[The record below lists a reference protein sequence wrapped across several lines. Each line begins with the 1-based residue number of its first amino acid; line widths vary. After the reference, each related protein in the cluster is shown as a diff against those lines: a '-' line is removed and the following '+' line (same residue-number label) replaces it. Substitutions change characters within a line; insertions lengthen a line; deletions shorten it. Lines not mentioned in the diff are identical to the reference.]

1 MRTRELV
8 EQPEPSGESQMP
20 EPGQEWKTILA
31 DLQRRATASH
41 VNNSGQEN
49 SPTPHTPQITPRAI
63 QGSARDDAKTTRP
76 AILPVPSTHRN
87 PKVVAHTSIHPK
99 STRSSIPPLR
109 PTKELTRTPPTP
121 PRIHMLKSEYL

>member
-49 SPTPHTPQITPRAI
+49 SPPVSYTHLTLPT
-63 QGSARDDAKTTRP
+63 
-76 AILPVPSTHRN
+76 ILLV
-87 PKVVAHTSIHPK
+87 
-99 STRSSIPPLR
+99 
-109 PTKELTRTPPTP
+109 
-121 PRIHMLKSEYL
+121 

>member
-1 MRTRELV
+1 MNASDHGKQHRNHDNRRGHGSILKGDRAMRTRELV

-49 SPTPHTPQITPRAI
+49 SPQ
-63 QGSARDDAKTTRP
+63 
-76 AILPVPSTHRN
+76 
-87 PKVVAHTSIHPK
+87 
-99 STRSSIPPLR
+99 
-109 PTKELTRTPPTP
+109 
-121 PRIHMLKSEYL
+121 

>member
-1 MRTRELV
+1 MRARELV

-49 SPTPHTPQITPRAI
+49 SPQ
-63 QGSARDDAKTTRP
+63 
-76 AILPVPSTHRN
+76 
-87 PKVVAHTSIHPK
+87 
-99 STRSSIPPLR
+99 
-109 PTKELTRTPPTP
+109 
-121 PRIHMLKSEYL
+121 

>member
-8 EQPEPSGESQMP
+8 EQPEPSGEFQMP

-49 SPTPHTPQITPRAI
+49 SPQ
-63 QGSARDDAKTTRP
+63 
-76 AILPVPSTHRN
+76 
-87 PKVVAHTSIHPK
+87 
-99 STRSSIPPLR
+99 
-109 PTKELTRTPPTP
+109 
-121 PRIHMLKSEYL
+121 

>member
-1 MRTRELV
+1 MPLTAANSTETMTTGVVMGQSLKGDRAMRARELV

-49 SPTPHTPQITPRAI
+49 SPQ
-63 QGSARDDAKTTRP
+63 
-76 AILPVPSTHRN
+76 
-87 PKVVAHTSIHPK
+87 
-99 STRSSIPPLR
+99 
-109 PTKELTRTPPTP
+109 
-121 PRIHMLKSEYL
+121 